1 MFTVGTWGC
10 SDGSPFSL
18 TMTQSIQL
26 RQCCSSL
33 GTILTA
39 LAFFSQSQDFNRLK
53 TKRWQL
59 TDAFHPIWKVLSERM
74 GLTPWIQVWEASE
87 ACKYLPKK
95 TRGFQRGFSKVL
107 LFLFFL
113 KDLFREFMKF
123 YAKFYAFVGKGSHDF
138 QKTRETL
145 IFQSHAGIMT
155 QTKHSA
161 LLHIYWSIDL
171 SI

>member
-1 MFTVGTWGC
+1 MFTVGTWGY

-18 TMTQSIQL
+18 TITQSIQL

-39 LAFFSQSQDFNRLK
+39 LACFSQSQDFNRLK

-87 ACKYLPKK
+87 ACKYLPMK
-95 TRGFQRGFSKVL
+95 TQGFQREFSKV
-107 LFLFFL
+107 FFFFQ
-113 KDLFREFMKF
+113 KDPFREFMKF
-123 YAKFYAFVGKGSHDF
+123 YAKFYPFAGKGSHGF

-145 IFQSHAGIMT
+145 IFQSHVGIMT
-155 QTKHSA
+155 RTKHSA
-161 LLHIYWSIDL
+161 LLHIYKYIF
-171 SI
+171 IPF